1 MAHFSDR
8 KRIALILHGLLH
20 GKGGIERLGAGLA
33 SYLAAQG
40 HEVTVLAQDGEGAAA
55 FLLDARVRLVRTRLV
70 DTATSRRQLRELLT
84 CLNPDV
90 CVAFFSWDA
99 MLDWTV
105 ILHGT
110 GIPLLLSER
119 TNPQLLENER
129 WNRADRLTALSGADN
144 IHLLLHTYKASL
156 PTYMQQRVCVIPNG
170 VELPRHLPLHRDRPP
185 IIMGMGRLI
194 ASKNYALLLE
204 AFALLTQE
212 HPEWTLTIHGEGPE
226 RPRLEKWVRFHGLE
240 KKINLPGITD
250 DTMTALMNAALFC
263 HPSAQEGFPTA
274 VLEAFA
280 AALPVVGLAQ
290 CPGVK
295 EIVTSGTGILVQEA
309 RAESLAAALRILID
323 DAALRHRLGTAARS
337 WATCFDQQQIFQ
349 QWEALLLR
357 CATCKGM
364 TVMQKKIEESPE
376 AMLQRRLDALLSLEQ
391 IHSSYPRMPRLPLD
405 VFPVPGCSPEDYPC
419 APEEA
424 TSPDLK
430 LHTLPAM
437 EACFITVCVKLI
449 EDSGLFDVE
458 WYRQTYNKSRQEIMP
473 PVEHYLRLGAAKGY
487 EPNPTFNGAQYR
499 RQRMGRHEDGL
510 NPLVHYILNS
520 KANPSEMQ
528 G

>member
-1 MAHFSDR
+1 MTHCSDR
-8 KRIALILHGLLH
+8 KSIALILHGLLH

-55 FLLDARVRLVRTRLV
+55 FPLDARVRLVRTRLV

-90 CVAFFSWDA
+90 CVAFFSWEA

-156 PTYMQQRVCVIPNG
+156 PMYLQQRVSVIPNS
-170 VELPRHLPLHRDRPP
+170 VEIPRHPPLNRDRPP
-185 IIMGMGRLI
+185 TIMGIGRLI

-212 HPEWTLTIHGEGPE
+212 HPEWTLTIHGDGPE
-226 RPRLEKWVRFHGLE
+226 RPRLEKWVRFYGLE
-240 KKINLPGITD
+240 KKISLPGLTN
-250 DTMTALMNAALFC
+250 DTNAALMDAAFFC
-263 HPSAQEGFPTA
+263 HPSTQEGFPTA

-280 AALPVVGLAQ
+280 AALPVVGMAQ
-290 CPGVK
+290 CPGVN
-295 EIVTSGTGILVQEA
+295 EIVTPETGILVKEA
-309 RAESLAAALRILID
+309 QAESLVAALRILVD
-323 DAALRHRLGTAARS
+323 DAALRQRMGTAARNR
-337 WATCFDQQQIFQ
+337 ATSFDQRKIFQ

-357 CATCKGM
+357 CANRKGM
-364 TVMQKKIEESPE
+364 TVMQKKPEESPE
-376 AMLQRRLDALLSLEQ
+376 AMLHRRLDALLSLEQ

-405 VFPVPGCSPEDYPC
+405 VFPVPGCNPEDYPC
-419 APEEA
+419 APEE
-424 TSPDLK
+424 TGGPDLK

-449 EDSGLFDVE
+449 EDSGLFDVA
-458 WYRQTYNKSRQEIMP
+458 WYRQTYGKGRQEIMP
-473 PVEHYLRLGAAKGY
+473 PIEHYLRLGAAKGY
-487 EPNPTFNGAQYR
+487 EPNPAFNGAQYR
-499 RQRMGRHEDGL
+499 QQHMGRHEDGL
-510 NPLVHYILNS
+510 NPLVHYILYGETS
-520 KANPSEMQ
+520 PSDM
-528 G
+528 